1 MIYPKDQLIEMILDS
16 AVDEETGEM
25 LLTEEEL
32 AEKLASVEIEFDDK
46 IKALRNS
53 YMDDVKNAECVFA
66 EASALYRLQQEASK
80 RAKAIQSRAD
90 RTKRFIAWLLKGER
104 FEKDGVKISYVNRK
118 DTVIDDGFVEWAI
131 HNAPGLLNEPT
142 VKKLALAQALKNDP
156 AKIEHAHLEDKKY
169 IQIK

>member
-1 MIYPKDQLIEMILDS
+1 MVYPKDQMIEMILDS

-32 AEKLASVEIEFDDK
+32 AEKLAAVEIEFDDK

-53 YMDDVKNAECVFA
+53 YMDDIRNAECVFA

-80 RAKAIQSRAD
+80 RAKAIENRAN
-90 RTKRFIAWLLKGER
+90 RTKRFIAYLLKGER
-104 FEKDGVKISYVNRK
+104 FEKDGVRISYVNRK
-118 DTVIDDGFVEWAI
+118 DTVIEDGFVEWAT

-142 VKKLALAQALKNDP
+142 VKKLALTQALKNDSGR
-156 AKIEHAHLEDKKY
+156 IEFAHLEDKKY

>member
-1 MIYPKDQLIEMILDS
+1 MIYPKDEMLELLLSS

-32 AEKLASVEIEFDDK
+32 AEKIAAVQMDFDEK

-53 YMDDVKNAECVFA
+53 YMTDTMNAECVFA
-66 EASALYRLQQEASK
+66 EASALYRMQQETSK
-80 RAKAIQSRAD
+80 RAKALQNRAD
-90 RTKRFIAWLLKGER
+90 RTKRFIAYLLKGER
-104 FEKDGVKISYVNRK
+104 FEKDGVRISYVNRK
-118 DTVIDDGFVEWAI
+118 DTVIEEGFIDWAV

-142 VKKLALAQALKNDP
+142 IKKLALTQALKTGSN
-156 AKIEHAHLEDKKY
+156 IEFAHLEDKKY